1 MKLSSSS
8 TNFKSKKISFNGII
22 NSEYFFHRSG
32 PIKLALNQDR
42 IIKNNYYIK
51 KAHKKI
57 DQGRKL
63 KRVESREDEDL
74 DLSQEYRRN
83 KTRIPADLNKVI
95 LKYDKKFQ
103 IQNQKFH
110 DNKDDND
117 KFLSYWHYVNDL
129 SEKKERELMLK
140 KFFNDKDKNS
150 INYHMKEVK
159 NMCENMFKTSPLL
172 SGNRYLDIFFYYLS
186 EFDKNY
192 ENKKKMLYIK
202 QKALKFLEKIKDLV
216 DFVEVIQDT
225 GLDAITKDVRIKHS
239 KYRTEYERKVKLE
252 LKKNVIKQRKQD
264 IKDIKLLDKM
274 NKKTTKTLLCM
285 EKNKNIF
292 EDENFPLDINS
303 KIEKSRN
310 FISSNISP
318 YSTQSRFHVFTGNK
332 NSKMN
337 NTASTAFYLSGK
349 GFFTNKNNKKF
360 FSGLNNDIN
369 KEEEIL
375 KSAIQNYKFK
385 FERKRP
391 SLISLKKNYSDI
403 REKKEKSETIRSL
416 KEQKLSIK
424 NRFNFIHLTQRKP
437 NLISSIDKM
446 KDVNPNFSSS
456 KRLSIS
462 KKVKL
467 NTQSQFSN
475 LNENSTNKIETIS
488 KENNQIINKKSL
500 GSNKSLN
507 DINEKSIIKNEDNSN
522 INLKKIKK
530 IINKKKSRL
539 SVLYNE
545 IKKQKKIKDS
555 NKKNV
560 KNYFVKKKKIE
571 NQLNLSNSVYIM
583 DMIKKAKNII
593 DGIDIE
599 QRTKKVFQTHLSH
612 EQLKKLDS
620 IKEINKRVRGLDIQF
635 VKDIINYKSNKNN

>member
-202 QKALKFLEKIKDLV
+202 QKALKFLEKLKDLV

-264 IKDIKLLDKM
+264 IKDIKH
-274 NKKTTKTLLCM
+274 
-285 EKNKNIF
+285 
-292 EDENFPLDINS
+292 FPLDINS

-507 DINEKSIIKNEDNSN
+507 DINEKSIIKNEDNNN

>member
-192 ENKKKMLYIK
+192 ENKKKMFYIK

-252 LKKNVIKQRKQD
+252 LKKNAIKQRKQD
-264 IKDIKLLDKM
+264 IKDIKQLEKM

-285 EKNKNIF
+285 EKNKNIL

-318 YSTQSRFHVFTGNK
+318 YSTQSRFHIFTGNK

-424 NRFNFIHLTQRKP
+424 NRFNFIHLTQRKQ

-475 LNENSTNKIETIS
+475 LKENSTNIIQTIS

-500 GSNKSLN
+500 GSNKSSN
-507 DINEKSIIKNEDNSN
+507 DINEKSIINNEDNNN

>member
-202 QKALKFLEKIKDLV
+202 QKALKFLEKLKDLV

-252 LKKNVIKQRKQD
+252 LKKNAIKQRKQD
-264 IKDIKLLDKM
+264 IKDIKQLEKM

-285 EKNKNIF
+285 EKNKNIL

-318 YSTQSRFHVFTGNK
+318 YSTQSRFHIFTGNK

-437 NLISSIDKM
+437 NLISSIDKI

-475 LNENSTNKIETIS
+475 LKENSTNIIQTIS

-500 GSNKSLN
+500 GSNKSSN
-507 DINEKSIIKNEDNSN
+507 DINEKSIINNEDNNN

-530 IINKKKSRL
+530 IINKKKSLL

-545 IKKQKKIKDS
+545 IKKKKKIKDS